1 VLRLS
6 IRRPVGRKP
15 TCPVDSPSRLRESTP
30 ERVSTITGR
39 SRAGARSVVDRHVTS
54 QVAPFVSISSHC
66 VEPAQI
72 DRTSPLPSP
81 PQPTLDSTI
90 QFNRVVSTLIKF
102 TATPPSRLHR
112 CKRPSK
118 LSTLCKCTVI
128 PIGWLFYVQPIAAEC
143 WRGRTGRL
151 SRILGKNTIFNE
163 HPVVFFVFS
172 NRDEFGV
179 HECAQKTLY
188 EQVYTSI
195 RTHSNP
201 AVCHNIC

>member
-1 VLRLS
+1 MLRLS

-90 QFNRVVSTLIKF
+90 QFNRVVSTLIQF
-102 TATPPSRLHR
+102 NCRYLFFHLFFGDLFFFCSTPSLPPPTTTTTTTTPR
-112 CKRPSK
+112 CVCVCS
-118 LSTLCKCTVI
+118 SV
-128 PIGWLFYVQPIAAEC
+128 YEC
-143 WRGRTGRL
+143 
-151 SRILGKNTIFNE
+151 
-163 HPVVFFVFS
+163 V
-172 NRDEFGV
+172 GV
-179 HECAQKTLY
+179 C
-188 EQVYTSI
+188 
-195 RTHSNP
+195 
-201 AVCHNIC
+201 